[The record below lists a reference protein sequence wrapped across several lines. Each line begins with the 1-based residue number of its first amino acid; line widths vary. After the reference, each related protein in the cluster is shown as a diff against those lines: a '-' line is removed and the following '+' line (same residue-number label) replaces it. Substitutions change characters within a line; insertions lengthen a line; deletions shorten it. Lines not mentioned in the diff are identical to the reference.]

1 MAVRVLSLVWDGFP
15 GGGSELLAMLALA
28 DWSDDNG
35 RCYPSIAAIS
45 RKVRLSKSQTQRVVH
60 GLIDDGYL
68 KVTANA
74 LGGSPTQTRNY
85 RIIFDRLTGSAHAT
99 GSVDA
104 TGRTHAA
111 EGSHPCG
118 GRGSAHATQT
128 VSEPSTTV
136 RVDAQALS
144 SSTRKVK
151 SKELTLSQFLEDCK
165 AKNEKAIP
173 ETDPVI
179 AYAEKVGIND
189 EMLAVAWSEFKAAY
203 LTADKRYKDW
213 RQTFGNA
220 VRRNWY
226 KLWFIAEG
234 QPAAWTTAGEQ
245 ARRAAA

>member
-1 MAVRVLSLVWDGFP
+1 MS
-15 GGGSELLAMLALA
+15 
-28 DWSDDNG
+28 
-35 RCYPSIAAIS
+35 AIS
-45 RKVRLSKSQTQRVVH
+45 RKVRLSKSQAQRVVH
-60 GLIDDGYL
+60 GLIEGGYL

-85 RIIFDRLTGSAHAT
+85 RIVLDRLTGSAHAT

-104 TGRTHAA
+104 TGRTHAV

-136 RVDAQALS
+136 KVDAQAPS
-144 SSTRKVK
+144 SSSRKLK
-151 SKELTLSQFLEDCK
+151 KPEQTLAQFLESCK
-165 AKNEKAIP
+165 AKSEKAIP

-189 EMLAVAWSEFKAAY
+189 EMLAVAWVEFKAAY
-203 LTADKRYKDW
+203 LTTGKRYKDW
-213 RQTFGNA
+213 RLAFGNA